1 LGLRPRSPRL
11 AHVASLALGWPMTP
25 TTPTPRRVANVVITH
40 DGESL
45 THVYA
50 HERESFTLGGYSRI
64 GTPGRCSAGDG
75 RGNANRVRQSFFR
88 KKNIGEPHAN

>member
-25 TTPTPRRVANVVITH
+25 TTPTPRRVANVVIT
-40 DGESL
+40 
-45 THVYA
+45 